1 MTQQYQVRFLQVPRW
16 LALVAGVL
24 AIAFAVALFLLSLTV
39 FLVLLPII
47 FVVGGLYYLFGWKR
61 RPNVRRPDGV
71 EIIDG
76 EYRVIEPERVEREH
90 NPRT

>member
-1 MTQQYQVRFLQVPRW
+1 MTDPYQVRFVQIPRW

-39 FLVLLPII
+39 FLVLLPVV

-61 RPNVRRPDGV
+61 RPNVRQPDGFDV
-71 EIIDG
+71 IEG
-76 EYRVIEPERVEREH
+76 EYRVLEPERVERD
-90 NPRT
+90 RRS